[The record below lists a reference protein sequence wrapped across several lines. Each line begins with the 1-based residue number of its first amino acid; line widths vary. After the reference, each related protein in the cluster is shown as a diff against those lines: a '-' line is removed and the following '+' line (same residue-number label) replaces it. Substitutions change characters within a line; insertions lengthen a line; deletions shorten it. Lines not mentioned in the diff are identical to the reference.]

1 MRNHAAA
8 KAGPECEPNGV
19 ASQICLPACKSPV
32 NPRELFEGVR
42 GSCLA
47 SVWKMEHRPEF
58 TEEKTSY
65 ELERDKCVAELAKKL
80 LPITEAVAKL

>member
-1 MRNHAAA
+1 MQNHAAA
-8 KAGPECEPNGV
+8 RAGPECEPNGIP
-19 ASQICLPACKSPV
+19 SQICLPACKSPV

-47 SVWKMEHRPEF
+47 SMWKIERRPEF

-65 ELERDKCVAELAKKL
+65 ELERDKRVAKLEKKL
-80 LPITEAVAKL
+80 LLVTEAVAEL